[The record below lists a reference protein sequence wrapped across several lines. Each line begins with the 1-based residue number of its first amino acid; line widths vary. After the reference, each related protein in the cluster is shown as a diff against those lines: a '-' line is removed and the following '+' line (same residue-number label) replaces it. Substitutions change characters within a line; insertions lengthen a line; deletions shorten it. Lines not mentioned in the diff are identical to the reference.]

1 MSFDGAIPYDGSVN
15 NGDDGAIQDQPGS
28 GEARFAI
35 HIPETLETGVYA
47 NFLAV
52 WHSAHDFTLDFA
64 VTGQAQEQP
73 DGAGQVPTRV
83 VARVKIPL
91 TVAEDMLQALATNV
105 TRFEEV
111 AGRIRKPGDSLT
123 PDPPLD

>member
-1 MSFDGAIPYDGSVN
+1 MEGPLSYDGGVEEP
-15 NGDDGAIQDQPGS
+15 NGAKQPEQGPS
-28 GEARFAI
+28 EARFDI
-35 HIPETLETGVYA
+35 SVPGDLETGVYA

-64 VTGQAQEQP
+64 VTGQAQEQG
-73 DGAGQVPTRV
+73 DGTVHVPTRV

-111 AGRIRKPGDSLT
+111 AGRIRKPGEEL
-123 PDPPLD
+123 PPSPELSG